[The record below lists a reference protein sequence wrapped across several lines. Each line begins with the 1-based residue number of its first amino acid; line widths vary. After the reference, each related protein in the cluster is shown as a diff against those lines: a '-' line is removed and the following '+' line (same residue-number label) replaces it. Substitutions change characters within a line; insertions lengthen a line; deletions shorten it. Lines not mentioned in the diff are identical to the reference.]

1 MLRHALKL
9 TAPLF
14 AAYWLVGLGYGLF
27 AVRLGFGGW
36 YPVVTAAFVYSGSVE
51 FILTAM
57 LADGFRPF
65 GVFLMAFLVGARHL
79 FYGISMLD
87 RFRGAGWRK
96 FLMVAMLTDETFA
109 VTYANPP
116 PPGLDPHRFQTVVSV
131 LVWGYW
137 VSGVAVGTA
146 CAHVFAHV
154 DLAGVEF
161 IMTAMFSAIF
171 AENWRTERRHAGSLI
186 GLVVSLLAL
195 FACGAESFMLPAMGG
210 ILLALT
216 FLRRKLA

>member
-79 FYGISMLD
+79 FYGI
-87 RFRGAGWRK
+87 
-96 FLMVAMLTDETFA
+96 
-109 VTYANPP
+109 
-116 PPGLDPHRFQTVVSV
+116 
-131 LVWGYW
+131 
-137 VSGVAVGTA
+137 
-146 CAHVFAHV
+146 
-154 DLAGVEF
+154 
-161 IMTAMFSAIF
+161 
-171 AENWRTERRHAGSLI
+171 
-186 GLVVSLLAL
+186 
-195 FACGAESFMLPAMGG
+195 
-210 ILLALT
+210 
-216 FLRRKLA
+216 

>member
-1 MLRHALKL
+1 
-9 TAPLF
+9 
-14 AAYWLVGLGYGLF
+14 
-27 AVRLGFGGW
+27 
-36 YPVVTAAFVYSGSVE
+36 
-51 FILTAM
+51 
-57 LADGFRPF
+57 
-65 GVFLMAFLVGARHL
+65 
-79 FYGISMLD
+79 MLD

-161 IMTAMFSAIF
+161 IMTGMCSSPAA
-171 AENWRTERRHAGSLI
+171 RRASCCPRWA
-186 GLVVSLLAL
+186 VS
-195 FACGAESFMLPAMGG
+195 CS
-210 ILLALT
+210 
-216 FLRRKLA
+216 RSRS